1 MSLTAPRILIADD
14 DDDARRLVVKYL
26 TVKGFHI
33 TTAAD
38 GSEACRRVFSDEPDL
53 VLLDVNMPQQDGWS
67 VLQEIR
73 AAAAVPVIMLT
84 VLDSARDKVKGLTAG
99 ADDYITKP
107 FDLKELEARIRA
119 VLRRSSPERKPEV
132 HSVGQLTI
140 DDKAKEV
147 RCGDAVINLSPKEY
161 ELLRLL
167 ASAPG
172 RVFSTREILRAVWP
186 ERVDESGPEDVKKY
200 VYYLR
205 NKLRELPESG
215 PVVRT
220 VRGFGYKLETGC
232 EKPGEHRVS

>member
-1 MSLTAPRILIADD
+1 MNTAAKTRILIADD

-26 TVKGFHI
+26 TAKGYFVS
-33 TTAAD
+33 TAED
-38 GSEACRRVFSDEPDL
+38 GSEGGRRFYTEEPDL
-53 VLLDVNMPQQDGWS
+53 VLLDVNMPELDGWS

-73 AAAAVPVIMLT
+73 STHGVPVIMLT
-84 VLDSARDKVKGLTAG
+84 VLDSANDKVKGLAAG

-107 FDLKELEARIRA
+107 FDLKELEARIQA
-119 VLRRSSPERKPEV
+119 VLRRAAPKADRELLSIGR
-132 HSVGQLTI
+132 LTI

-147 RCGDAVINLSPKEY
+147 RLDGTLLNLSPKEY

-186 ERVDESGPEDVKKY
+186 ERVDESGQEDVKKY

-205 NKLRELPESG
+205 NKLRELPRG
-215 PVVRT
+215 APLVRT
-220 VRGFGYKLETGC
+220 VRGFGYKLEA
-232 EKPGEHRVS
+232 E

>member
-1 MSLTAPRILIADD
+1 MNACAEAARILIADD
-14 DDDARRLVVKYL
+14 DDDARRLLVKYL
-26 TVKGFHI
+26 TVKGFHV
-33 TTAAD
+33 TTAED
-38 GSEACRRVFSDEPDL
+38 GSEACRRVFADEPDL
-53 VLLDVNMPQQDGWS
+53 VLLDVNMPELDGWS

-73 AAAAVPVIMLT
+73 SATDVPVIMLT
-84 VLDSARDKVKGLTAG
+84 VLDSARDKVRGLAGG

-119 VLRRSSPERKPEV
+119 VLRRAAPQERPEV
-132 HSVGQLTI
+132 IIIGDLTI

-147 RCGDAVINLSPKEY
+147 RFKGAAVSLSPKEY
-161 ELLRLL
+161 DLLRLL

-186 ERVDESGPEDVKKY
+186 ERLDESGPEDVKKY

-205 NKLRELPESG
+205 TKLRELPGAG

-220 VRGFGYKLETGC
+220 VRGFGYKLEAQA
-232 EKPGEHRVS
+232 

>member
-1 MSLTAPRILIADD
+1 MNTGAARILIADD

-26 TVKGFHI
+26 TVKGFHVS
-33 TTAAD
+33 TAED
-38 GSEACRRVFSDEPDL
+38 GSEACRRVFSEDPDL
-53 VLLDVNMPQQDGWS
+53 VLLDVNMPELDGWS

-73 AAAAVPVIMLT
+73 SASLVPVIMLT
-84 VLDSARDKVKGLTAG
+84 VLDSARDKVRGLAAG

-119 VLRRSSPERKPEV
+119 VLRRAAPQYRSEIQT
-132 HSVGQLTI
+132 VGNLTI

-147 RCGDAVINLSPKEY
+147 RFNDVAISLSPKEY
-161 ELLRLL
+161 DLLRLL

-172 RVFSTREILRAVWP
+172 RVFSTREILRVVWP

-205 NKLRELPESG
+205 NKLRELPAPG
-215 PVVRT
+215 PIVRT
-220 VRGFGYKLETGC
+220 VRGFGYKLEIGN
-232 EKPGEHRVS
+232 EEG

>member
-1 MSLTAPRILIADD
+1 MNTAAKTRILIADD

-26 TVKGFHI
+26 TAKGYFVS
-33 TTAAD
+33 TAED
-38 GSEACRRVFSDEPDL
+38 GSEACRRFYTEEPDL
-53 VLLDVNMPQQDGWS
+53 VLLDVNMPELDGWS

-73 AAAAVPVIMLT
+73 STHGVPVIMLT
-84 VLDSARDKVKGLTAG
+84 VLDSANDKVKGLAAG

-107 FDLKELEARIRA
+107 FDLKELEARIQA
-119 VLRRSSPERKPEV
+119 VLRRAAPKADRELLSIGR
-132 HSVGQLTI
+132 LTI

-147 RCGDAVINLSPKEY
+147 RLDGTLLNLSPKEY

-186 ERVDESGPEDVKKY
+186 ERVDESGQEDVKKY

-205 NKLRELPESG
+205 NKLRELPRG
-215 PVVRT
+215 APLVRT
-220 VRGFGYKLETGC
+220 VRGFGYKLEA
-232 EKPGEHRVS
+232 E